1 MEIVYFI
8 LIACGMTQI
17 VVYGKIFDKIR
28 PKKGF
33 LGELFS
39 CSMCAGF
46 WVGVLLWLLNDQ
58 TTLFNYDY
66 SPITGLLL
74 GSLASGVSYVFS
86 VLIDDNG
93 LRLERSNN
101 EHPEEISK
109 TCETL

>member
-1 MEIVYFI
+1 MLNFI
-8 LIACGMTQI
+8 LAAYGLTFIL
-17 VVYGKIFDKIR
+17 VYGKIFDKIR

-46 WVGVLLWLLNDQ
+46 WVGVLLWLLNGQ

-66 SPITGLLL
+66 SPITGLML

-101 EHPEEISK
+101 EHPQEISK